1 MEAIRLEPGAGAQT
15 IPAPSPELSIVL
27 PTYNERGN
35 VAEMV
40 ARLEAALSGVA
51 WEAIFVDDDSPDRT
65 FEAVRAI
72 GAHDPRVRC
81 IRRIGRRGRASAC
94 LEGMLAAQA
103 PILAVMDADLQHDP
117 GVLPSMLALLRENRA
132 DIVVPT
138 RYRAGGSNAG
148 LQGLRNPISRSAGAF
163 ARALLRVKLSDPTS
177 GYFAIRRDAVDAL
190 APRLSP
196 DGFNTLLDIVSADRR
211 LRVAEL
217 PYVFGARQNGQSK
230 LQTRVALDYLALI
243 LSRAAGGLIPQRFFL
258 FVFVGLCG
266 IAVHLASLFALEQTG
281 LPFAQAQSAAALIA
295 AASNFWMNNA
305 LTYRD
310 QSLRGAKALAGLAI
324 YVGVCSL
331 GIVSNVGVALWLFTD
346 SATTLLPGLGGALV
360 SAVWNYAVTRA
371 LIWRS

>member
-1 MEAIRLEPGAGAQT
+1 METIELEPKTGACQ
-15 IPAPSPELSIVL
+15 IPFRSPELSIVL

-40 ARLEAALSGVA
+40 ARLEAALSGML

-65 FEAVRAI
+65 FDVVRAI
-72 GAHDPRVRC
+72 GATDPRIRC
-81 IRRIGRRGRASAC
+81 IRRINRRGRASAC

-103 PILAVMDADLQHDP
+103 PIIAVMDADLQHDP
-117 GVLPSMLALLRENRA
+117 GVLPTLFALLRENRA

-138 RYRAGGSNAG
+138 RYRAGGSNGG
-148 LQGLRNPISRSAGAF
+148 LKGLRDPISRSAGAF
-163 ARALLRVKLSDPTS
+163 ARAILRVKLSDPTS
-177 GYFAIRRDAVDAL
+177 GYFAARREVIDGL
-190 APRLSP
+190 AARLSP

-211 LRVAEL
+211 LRLTEV
-217 PYVFGARQNGQSK
+217 PYVFGVRHNGESK
-230 LQTRVALDYLALI
+230 LRARVALDYLALI
-243 LSRAAGGLIPQRFFL
+243 FSRASGGLVPQRFFL
-258 FVFVGLCG
+258 FALVGVSG
-266 IAVHLASLFALEQTG
+266 VAVHLAFLLGLEQTG
-281 LPFAQAQSAAALIA
+281 FAFAQAQSLAALIA

-331 GIVSNVGVALWLFTD
+331 GIVSNVGIALWLFTD
-346 SATTLLPGLGGALV
+346 SAATLLPGLGGALV